1 VATIADEAV
10 STSRDLFTLVT
21 ADRQRVIHH
30 TGVNLLAVQVF
41 ERLPSRP
48 IVTAPWVVE
57 ALSTT
62 KPTAGRAIEALEGA
76 GVLVET
82 TGKKRDRVYA
92 YQAYL
97 DRLRGGTELGD
108 EG

>member
-1 VATIADEAV
+1 M
-10 STSRDLFTLVT
+10 RDLFTLVT
-21 ADRQRVIHH
+21 ADRLRLIHH
-30 TGVNLLAVQVF
+30 TGVNLLAVRLF

-48 IVTAPWVVE
+48 IITAPWVVD

-62 KPTAGRAIEALEGA
+62 KPTAARAIGALEAA

-97 DRLRGGTELGD
+97 DRVPAGTELGE

>member
-1 VATIADEAV
+1 MTGAPR
-10 STSRDLFTLVT
+10 SRWSSPG
-21 ADRQRVIHH
+21 QRPIRSSAAQRHPVVRA
-30 TGVNLLAVQVF
+30 GLLHVQLF

-48 IVTAPWVVE
+48 IITAPWVVDTL
-57 ALSTT
+57 ATT
-62 KPTAGRAIEALEGA
+62 KPTAGRAIDALVAA

-97 DRLRGGTELGD
+97 DRLRVGTELGD
-108 EG
+108 E